1 MYYPPSPLGA
11 SYDITSFPDLAFTMT
26 LEKAVNERVSFLKE
40 QINPQ
45 NKPLVNRAFEIQIAT
60 IRNADPEKV
69 AIRILQKQKQLENAR
84 DMETIETLY
93 TEIEAL
99 EWLQRQVVRHIV

>member
-1 MYYPPSPLGA
+1 MSLEQ
-11 SYDITSFPDLAFTMT
+11 DI
-26 LEKAVNERVSFLKE
+26 NERVSFLKE

-45 NKPLVNRAFEIQIAT
+45 NKPIVNRAFEIQIAT
-60 IRNADPEKV
+60 IRKADPEKV

-93 TEIEAL
+93 AELEAL
-99 EWLQRQVVRHIV
+99 EWLQGQVVRHIA

>member
-1 MYYPPSPLGA
+1 
-11 SYDITSFPDLAFTMT
+11 MT
-26 LEKAVNERVSFLKE
+26 LEQAINERVSFLKE

-60 IRNADPEKV
+60 IRNADTEKV

-84 DMETIETLY
+84 DMETIEMLY
-93 TEIEAL
+93 TELEAL
-99 EWLQRQVVRHIV
+99 EWLQRQVVRHIA

>member
-1 MYYPPSPLGA
+1 MSLEQ
-11 SYDITSFPDLAFTMT
+11 DI
-26 LEKAVNERVSFLKE
+26 NERVSFLKE

-60 IRNADPEKV
+60 IRNADTEKV
-69 AIRILQKQKQLENAR
+69 AIRILQKQKQIERAR

-93 TEIEAL
+93 TELEAL
-99 EWLQRQVVRHIV
+99 EWLQRQVVRHIA

>member
-1 MYYPPSPLGA
+1 MS
-11 SYDITSFPDLAFTMT
+11 
-26 LEKAVNERVSFLKE
+26 LEQAINERVSFLKE

-60 IRNADPEKV
+60 IRNADNIEKV
-69 AIRILQKQKQLENAR
+69 AIRILQKQKQIEKAR

-93 TEIEAL
+93 TELEAL
-99 EWLQRQVVRHIV
+99 EWLQRRVIQHIA